1 MAESTGSAFGIEKE
15 FLHDLLKEVAKG
27 KLQLPDFQRGWVW
40 PVENIVGLLASVSQA
55 YPCGTLMALRT
66 GGEVKFKQRPVEGAP
81 LNGHSA
87 ERLLLDGQ
95 QRITSLY
102 QTLLLGAP
110 VKTQDI
116 RRRPLEVWFY
126 VDMRKALD
134 PSTDRE
140 EAFLTV
146 PASKLAKNF
155 RGQVEL
161 DLTAEE
167 SEYER
172 HLFPLGRTLQAS
184 GWRSAFQKHWKYA
197 PEKIE
202 LWDRFE
208 ETFIERFKQYQLPV
222 IELGADTRRHA
233 VCQVFEKV
241 NTGGV
246 TLTVFELLTATF
258 ATDGFE
264 LRKDWT
270 ERQAQIRKAAPRL
283 LQDFSNT
290 DFLQAVTLL
299 ATRDRREAARAAG
312 VAADA
317 LPRIGCRRQ
326 DMLALSLDAYVT
338 WAPVV
343 VKGLIRS
350 AKFLHQQFIYDGK
363 FLPYGSQLVPL
374 AAVLGVVDIDWETE
388 GNRRKLERWFWC
400 GVFGE
405 LYGGTTETRFSRDLP
420 EVLAWLDG
428 APELPRT
435 VTDAMFSADR
445 LLTLR
450 TRISAAYKGVYAL
463 LMREG
468 AEDWRTG
475 VGNNIAHYFD
485 EAVDIHHIF
494 PRAWCEKQGIPAS
507 RYDSVVNKTPLSART
522 NRMIG
527 GNAPS
532 AYLPRVA
539 KDAGIDPEG
548 VRGHV
553 ESHLVN
559 CGLLEA
565 DDFDGFFADRQQ
577 RLLTR
582 IETAMGKAAAPAML
596 SGEEAVE
603 TDIETEDVEGAA

>member
-1 MAESTGSAFGIEKE
+1 MTCSRKCPRGR
-15 FLHDLLKEVAKG
+15 
-27 KLQLPDFQRGWVW
+27 LQLPDFQRGWVW

-66 GGEVKFKQRPVEGAP
+66 GGEVKFKSRPVEGAP
-81 LNGHSA
+81 ANGHSP

-102 QTLLLGAP
+102 QTLMLGAP
-110 VKTQDI
+110 VKTQDV
-116 RRRPLEVWFY
+116 RKRPLEVWFY
-126 VDMRKALD
+126 VDMQKALD
-134 PSTDRE
+134 QGVDRE

-146 PASKLAKNF
+146 PASKLSKNF

-161 DLTAEE
+161 DLTTEE

-184 GWRSAFQKHWKYA
+184 AWRSAFQRHWKYA

-208 ETFIERFKQYQLPV
+208 ERFVERFKQYQLPV

-258 ATDGFE
+258 ATTGFE
-264 LRKDWT
+264 LRKDWN

-312 VAADA
+312 VPADA

-326 DMLALSLDAYVT
+326 DMLALTLDAYEK

-343 VKGLIRS
+343 VKGLTR
-350 AKFLHQQFIYDGK
+350 AARFLHQQFIYDGK

-374 AAVLGVVDIDWETE
+374 AAILGAADIDWETE

-420 EVLAWLDG
+420 DVLAWLDG

-435 VTDAMFSADR
+435 IADAMFSADR

-475 VGNNIAHYFD
+475 AGNNIAHYFD

-532 AYLPRVA
+532 VYLPRVA
-539 KDAGIDPEG
+539 KDAGIEPGD
-548 VRGHV
+548 VRRHV
-553 ESHLVN
+553 ESHLVDY
-559 CGLLEA
+559 GLLEA
-565 DDFDGFFADRQQ
+565 DDFDRFFADRQQ
-577 RLLTR
+577 RLLTK
-582 IETAMGKAAAPAML
+582 IETAMGKASAPAMI
-596 SGEEAVE
+596 SDEEVAE
-603 TDIETEDVEGAA
+603 TDTETEDAEGAA